1 MWQIINTET
10 NNVLKTYP
18 HKLQACIWCW
28 LNGFVCW
35 GGRFGYFLDGRVK
48 IREVE
53 DENTTP

>member
-1 MWQIINTET
+1 MWKIINTET

-35 GGRFGYFLDGRVK
+35 GGRFGYFLDGRVR
-48 IREVE
+48 ISEVE
-53 DENTTP
+53 NE